1 MEFKIIDLLELIG
14 SLGIFLF
21 GLKMM
26 SESLQ
31 KVAGSKLRNILAS
44 MTSSR
49 IKGVLTGILITA
61 IIQSSSATT
70 VMIVS
75 FVNAGLLSLLE
86 SIGVIMGANIG
97 TTITAWII
105 SLLGFKVNISALS
118 LPLIGLSLPLLFSKI
133 NRRRSLGEIMVGFA
147 LIFMG
152 LEYMKGSV
160 PDIQSNP
167 EVLSF
172 LASYTDL
179 GMGSFFIFLA
189 IGTVLTVIIQSSSA
203 TMALTLVMASYGWI
217 GFDTAAAL
225 VLGENI
231 GTTITANLAAS
242 IANVSAKRAAR
253 AHLIFNSFGVI
264 WMTIAF
270 PFFLKGI
277 DWIIME
283 MGSESAFTSP
293 KSLPIALA
301 LFHTTF
307 NFLNVFILIW
317 FVPLIQ
323 KTAIKLVRSR
333 EDEEEFNLKYIKT
346 GLLSTSELSLL
357 QAKNEIVGYSDHVIK
372 MFNIVRKQLS
382 ETKENSF
389 QKRTEKIEKYE
400 DVSNKLELDIADYL
414 TLISESELSEDS
426 SRRIKAYLNI
436 IDNLESV
443 SDCAYN
449 LSRTFSRKKNEK
461 AVFTEELGVNIES
474 MFTLIE
480 KALTNMREILSK
492 HPHEVELKLTNEIE
506 EEINSFRNLL
516 RKKHLS
522 NIESQKNY
530 KYMAGI
536 IYNDLF
542 SESEKM
548 GDYVYN
554 VCEAFCE
561 INE

>member
-1 MEFKIIDLLELIG
+1 MEFNIIDFLELIG

-21 GLKMM
+21 GMKMM

-31 KVAGSKLRNILAS
+31 KVAGSKLRNILAA

-49 IKGVLTGILITA
+49 IKGVFTGILITA

-86 SIGVIMGANIG
+86 SIGVVMGANIG

-105 SLLGFKVNISALS
+105 SLLGFKVKISALS

-172 LASYTDL
+172 LSSYTDL

-203 TMALTLVMASYGWI
+203 TMALTLVMASNGWI

-242 IANVSAKRAAR
+242 VANVSAKRAAR

-264 WMTIAF
+264 WMTLAF

-277 DWIIME
+277 DWFVME

-307 NFLNVFILIW
+307 NLLNVFILIW

-323 KTAIKLVRSR
+323 KTVIKMVHSR
-333 EDEEEFNLKYIKT
+333 EEDEEFNLKYIKT

-357 QAKNEIVGYSDHVIK
+357 QAKNEIVGYSDHVAK
-372 MFNIVRKQLS
+372 MFGIVRKQLS
-382 ETKENSF
+382 EKKENGF
-389 QKRTEKIEKYE
+389 QKRTEKVEKYE
-400 DVSNKLELDIADYL
+400 DVSNKMELDIADYL
-414 TLISESELSEDS
+414 TLISEGELSEDS

-449 LSRTFSRKKNEK
+449 LSRTFSRKLKEK
-461 AVFTEELGVNIES
+461 ATFPEELLSNMDS
-474 MFTLIE
+474 MFDLVDKSII
-480 KALTNMREILSK
+480 NMQELLSK
-492 HPHEVELKLTNEIE
+492 HPHEVELKLSDEIE
-506 EEINSFRNLL
+506 EEINSFRNML

-522 NIESQKNY
+522 NIETQKNY
-530 KYMAGI
+530 NYMAGI

-561 INE
+561 IND